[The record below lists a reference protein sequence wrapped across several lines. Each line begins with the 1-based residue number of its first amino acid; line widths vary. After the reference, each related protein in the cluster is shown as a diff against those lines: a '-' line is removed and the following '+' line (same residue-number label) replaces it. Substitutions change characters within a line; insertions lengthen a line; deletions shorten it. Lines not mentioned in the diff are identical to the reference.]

1 MPWIVK
7 PEGDQFCVF
16 KKGGGKVKCH
26 KTRKE
31 ATAHMRALYANS
43 KEFSEAAEGLLTML
57 RPLRFSEEEVQGQKL
72 TKWIQAFPYG
82 SWDHPIYGMTYF
94 GRHNAETM
102 KQNFSEKVHGKDIL
116 NTDYEHGLDVS
127 KGTKA
132 SGAIL
137 DMEVRDDG
145 MWWLVEFTPTA
156 SKEIKDGEWTYFSPE
171 NYEVYEDHMNG
182 EIHADVA
189 TGGALTVKPWV
200 KGMMP
205 INLSEVLVEKGV
217 LNRDNTTGEVAWEEH
232 HDPEQD
238 PHQQP
243 KPEDEQGGGDRFN
256 TLPIQ
261 KEADEA
267 NEEQEASVEITAAM
281 LTALGLPE
289 DATTEQVEAAIDT
302 AAAALTSTQADE
314 EAAKQFSERFPEQH
328 RLMTEQATE
337 LERLRKKD
345 AERDAELFGKQFS
358 EFTLKIPGKDEEDNE
373 VEVEIT
379 KGFSAV
385 VCDSLTELHK
395 KFSEGVA
402 TPDDLK
408 PILEKIVSGDGIVEY
423 GERGTSTDDT
433 GEEGAA
439 DPQEAARKLSE
450 LAHLKIA
457 EAGGETKLSF
467 GDALAQ
473 VSKDNPELA
482 KMYRNAGKEG

>member
-1 MPWIVK
+1 
-7 PEGDQFCVF
+7 
-16 KKGGGKVKCH
+16 
-26 KTRKE
+26 
-31 ATAHMRALYANS
+31 
-43 KEFSEAAEGLLTML
+43 
-57 RPLRFSEEEVQGQKL
+57 
-72 TKWIQAFPYG
+72 
-82 SWDHPIYGMTYF
+82 
-94 GRHNAETM
+94 
-102 KQNFSEKVHGKDIL
+102 
-116 NTDYEHGLDVS
+116 
-127 KGTKA
+127 
-132 SGAIL
+132 
-137 DMEVRDDG
+137 
-145 MWWLVEFTPTA
+145 
-156 SKEIKDGEWTYFSPE
+156 
-171 NYEVYEDHMNG
+171 
-182 EIHADVA
+182 
-189 TGGALTVKPWV
+189 
-200 KGMMP
+200 
-205 INLSEVLVEKGV
+205 
-217 LNRDNTTGEVAWEEH
+217 
-232 HDPEQD
+232 
-238 PHQQP
+238 
-243 KPEDEQGGGDRFN
+243 
-256 TLPIQ
+256 
-261 KEADEA
+261 
-267 NEEQEASVEITAAM
+267 
-281 LTALGLPE
+281 
-289 DATTEQVEAAIDT
+289 
-302 AAAALTSTQADE
+302 
-314 EAAKQFSERFPEQH
+314 
-328 RLMTEQATE
+328 MTEQATE